1 MKNIIAGLLLTSSL
15 LISGAALA
23 DQPAAEKPANP
34 QIDLTTTGST
44 EAAKDCLLIK
54 SADNTGNVCANAKM
68 FPSIGLSG
76 LNLN

>member
-1 MKNIIAGLLLTSSL
+1 MKNVITATALAFGLLV
-15 LISGAALA
+15 SGAAFA
-23 DQPAAEKPANP
+23 GEQKPVKPANP

-44 EAAKDCLLIK
+44 EAATDCLLIK
-54 SADNTGNVCANAKM
+54 SAGTAESVCAKADM